1 MIPIFTLQFALCKKN
16 RIFICICAKKVVI
29 LQPFCEKNAV
39 WQVSRTAFF
48 VNKIH
53 TIMKKFNVKRHVLL
67 PLTIAVVLFMWFVPI
82 SFFGID
88 GLTVIQ
94 QRTIAIFCYA
104 ALMWMFE
111 IIPAWATS
119 VSTIVL
125 LLLAISNKGLANPEM
140 GKLVNFKELMA
151 AFADP
156 TIMLFLGGFVLAIA
170 ASKVGLDLYLARVLL
185 KPFGTK
191 PKFVLLGF
199 LVLISVMSM
208 FMSNTATA
216 AMMLAFLAPVIK
228 TLPSDG
234 GGRMS
239 LAMAIPIAANIGGLG
254 TPIGTPPN
262 AIAIGQ
268 LKEPIL
274 NAAGEVVQNG
284 IELGFGAWMVRFVPI
299 VVIMIVFA
307 WILLQVLYPFKAQKI
322 EIVISGEVEK
332 DWHFW
337 VVTITFLGTILLW
350 MTGELTKLNSNVVA
364 LIPFAIFAVLGVFKR
379 EDFAKIDWHVLW
391 MVAGGFALGTAL
403 NKTGLAATLVEA
415 IPFDTWSPIGVLIA
429 AGLIGWLLSNF
440 IANSSAANLLVP
452 ILATVAVAMKD
463 SLASF
468 GGITTL
474 LVCVAASTS
483 FAMLFPISTPP
494 NAIACSTG
502 LIKTNEMMKV
512 GLIVGLT
519 GIALSYG
526 MLLLFPF

>member
-1 MIPIFTLQFALCKKN
+1 
-16 RIFICICAKKVVI
+16 
-29 LQPFCEKNAV
+29 
-39 WQVSRTAFF
+39 
-48 VNKIH
+48 
-53 TIMKKFNVKRHVLL
+53 MKTFNVKTYVLL
-67 PLTIAVVLFMWFVPI
+67 PLTILAVLFLWFAPA
-82 SFFGID
+82 SMFHID
-88 GLTVIQ
+88 GLTVVQ

-111 IIPAWATS
+111 IIPAWATA

-125 LLLAISNKGLANPEM
+125 LLLAVSNKGFAKPEM
-140 GKLVNFKELMA
+140 GDLVNFKELMA
-151 AFADP
+151 SFADP
-156 TIMLFLGGFVLAIA
+156 IIMLFLGGFVLAIA
-170 ASKVGLDLYLARVLL
+170 ASKVGLDVYLARILL

-191 PKFVLLGF
+191 PSMVLLGF
-199 LVLISVMSM
+199 LTLISVMSM

-228 TLPSDG
+228 TLPADG

-268 LKEPIL
+268 L
-274 NAAGEVVQNG
+274 ASNG
-284 IELGFGAWMVRFVPI
+284 VEIGFAAWMFRFVP
-299 VVIMIVFA
+299 VVIFMILFA
-307 WILLQVLYPFKAQKI
+307 WWLLQHLYPFKASKI
-322 EIVISGEVEK
+322 EIVITGETER
-332 DWHFW
+332 DWKFW
-337 VVTITFLGTILLW
+337 TVTITFLGTILLW

-364 LIPFAIFAVLGVFKR
+364 LIPFAVFAVLGIFTR

-403 NKTGLAATLVEA
+403 NKTGLAAALVEA
-415 IPFDTWSPIGVLIA
+415 IPFGNWSAIAVLVI
-429 AGLIGWLLSNF
+429 AGLLGWLLSNF

-452 ILATVAVAMKD
+452 ILAVVGSAMAD
-463 SLASF
+463 NLAGL
-468 GGITTL
+468 GGVTTL

-502 LIKTNEMMKV
+502 LIKTNEMIKV
-512 GLIVGLT
+512 GLIVGIL
-519 GIALSYG
+519 GIVASYAI
-526 MLLLFPF
+526 LLIFPFK

>member
-1 MIPIFTLQFALCKKN
+1 MT
-16 RIFICICAKKVVI
+16 
-29 LQPFCEKNAV
+29 
-39 WQVSRTAFF
+39 
-48 VNKIH
+48 
-53 TIMKKFNVKRHVLL
+53 KFNVKKHVLA
-67 PLTIAVVLFMWFVPI
+67 PFTILAVLFLWFVPTE
-82 SFFGID
+82 FFGID
-88 GLTVIQ
+88 ALTEVQ

-125 LLLAISNKGLANPEM
+125 LLLTISNKGFAKPEM
-140 GKLVNFKELMA
+140 GQLVNFKELMA

-156 TIMLFLGGFVLAIA
+156 IIMLFLGGFVLAIA
-170 ASKVGLDLYLARVLL
+170 ASKVGLDVYLARILL

-199 LVLISVMSM
+199 LTLISVMSM

-228 TLPSDG
+228 TLPQDG

-239 LAMAIPIAANIGGLG
+239 LAMAIPIAANVGGLG

-268 LKEPIL
+268 L
-274 NAAGEVVQNG
+274 AA
-284 IELGFGAWMVRFVPI
+284 LGTDIGFAAWMIRMVP
-299 VVIMIVFA
+299 VVILMVLFA
-307 WILLQVLYPFKAQKI
+307 WWLLMHLYPFKAEKI
-322 EIVISGEVEK
+322 EINITGECEK
-332 DWHFW
+332 DWKFW
-337 VVTITFLGTILLW
+337 TVTITFLGTILLW

-364 LIPFAIFAVLGVFKR
+364 LIPFAVFAVVGIFTR

-403 NKTGLAATLVEA
+403 NKTGLAAVLVES
-415 IPFDTWSPIGVLIA
+415 IPFGSWSAIAVLVI
-429 AGLIGWLLSNF
+429 AGLLGWLLSNF

-452 ILATVAVAMKD
+452 ILAVVGSAMAD
-463 SLASF
+463 NLAGF
-468 GGITTL
+468 GGVTSL

-502 LIKTNEMMKV
+502 LIKTNEMIKV
-512 GLIVGLT
+512 GLIVGLL
-519 GIALSYG
+519 GIALSYTVV
-526 MLLLFPF
+526 LIFPF

>member
-1 MIPIFTLQFALCKKN
+1 
-16 RIFICICAKKVVI
+16 
-29 LQPFCEKNAV
+29 
-39 WQVSRTAFF
+39 
-48 VNKIH
+48 
-53 TIMKKFNVKRHVLL
+53 MKTFNVKTYVLL
-67 PLTIAVVLFMWFVPI
+67 PLTILAVLFLWFAPA
-82 SFFGID
+82 SMFHID
-88 GLTVIQ
+88 GLTVVQ

-125 LLLAISNKGLANPEM
+125 LLLAVSNKGFAKPEM
-140 GKLVNFKELMA
+140 GDLVNFKELMA
-151 AFADP
+151 SFADP
-156 TIMLFLGGFVLAIA
+156 IIMLFLGGFVLAIA
-170 ASKVGLDLYLARVLL
+170 ASKVGLDVYLARILL

-191 PKFVLLGF
+191 PSMVLLGF
-199 LVLISVMSM
+199 LTLISVMSM

-228 TLPSDG
+228 TLPADG

-268 LKEPIL
+268 L
-274 NAAGEVVQNG
+274 ASNG
-284 IELGFGAWMVRFVPI
+284 VEIGFAAWMFRFVP
-299 VVIMIVFA
+299 VVIFMILFA
-307 WILLQVLYPFKAQKI
+307 WWLLQHLYPFKAEKI
-322 EIVISGEVEK
+322 EIKIHGETER
-332 DWHFW
+332 DWKFW
-337 VVTITFLGTILLW
+337 TVTITFLGTILLW

-364 LIPFAIFAVLGVFKR
+364 LIPFAVYAVLGIFTR

-391 MVAGGFALGTAL
+391 MVTGGFALGTAL
-403 NKTGLAATLVEA
+403 NKTGLAAALVEA
-415 IPFDTWSPIGVLIA
+415 IPFGNWSAIAVLVI
-429 AGLIGWLLSNF
+429 AGLLGWLLSNF

-452 ILATVAVAMKD
+452 ILAVVGSAMAD
-463 SLASF
+463 NLAGL
-468 GGITTL
+468 GGVTTL

-502 LIKTNEMMKV
+502 LIKTNEMIKV
-512 GLIVGLT
+512 GLIVGIL
-519 GIALSYG
+519 GIAASYAV
-526 MLLLFPF
+526 LLLFPF

>member
-1 MIPIFTLQFALCKKN
+1 
-16 RIFICICAKKVVI
+16 
-29 LQPFCEKNAV
+29 
-39 WQVSRTAFF
+39 
-48 VNKIH
+48 
-53 TIMKKFNVKRHVLL
+53 MKTFNVKTYVLL
-67 PLTIAVVLFMWFVPI
+67 PLTILAVLFLWFAPA
-82 SFFGID
+82 SMFHID
-88 GLTVIQ
+88 GLTVVQ

-125 LLLAISNKGLANPEM
+125 LLLAVSNKGFAKPEM
-140 GKLVNFKELMA
+140 GDLVNFKELMA
-151 AFADP
+151 SFADP
-156 TIMLFLGGFVLAIA
+156 IIMLFLGGFVLAIA
-170 ASKVGLDLYLARVLL
+170 ASKVGLDVYLARILL

-191 PKFVLLGF
+191 PSMVLLGF
-199 LVLISVMSM
+199 LTLISVMSM

-228 TLPSDG
+228 TLPADG

-268 LKEPIL
+268 L
-274 NAAGEVVQNG
+274 ASNG
-284 IELGFGAWMVRFVPI
+284 IEIGFAAWMFRFVP
-299 VVIMIVFA
+299 VVIFMILFA
-307 WILLQVLYPFKAQKI
+307 WWLLQHLYPFKATKI
-322 EIVISGEVEK
+322 EIKIHGETER
-332 DWHFW
+332 DWKFW
-337 VVTITFLGTILLW
+337 TVTITFLGTILLW

-364 LIPFAIFAVLGVFKR
+364 LIPFAVYAVLGIFTR

-403 NKTGLAATLVEA
+403 NKTGLAAALVEA
-415 IPFDTWSPIGVLIA
+415 IPFGNWSAIAVLVI
-429 AGLIGWLLSNF
+429 AGLLGWLLSNF

-452 ILATVAVAMKD
+452 ILAVVGSAMAD
-463 SLASF
+463 NLAGL
-468 GGITTL
+468 GGVTTL

-502 LIKTNEMMKV
+502 LIKTNEMIKV
-512 GLIVGLT
+512 GLIVGIL
-519 GIALSYG
+519 GIVASYAV
-526 MLLLFPF
+526 LLVFPFK

>member
-1 MIPIFTLQFALCKKN
+1 MKTFDVKN
-16 RIFICICAKKVVI
+16 Y
-29 LQPFCEKNAV
+29 
-39 WQVSRTAFF
+39 
-48 VNKIH
+48 
-53 TIMKKFNVKRHVLL
+53 VLL
-67 PLTIAVVLFMWFVPI
+67 PLIILALLFLWFAPASI
-82 SFFGID
+82 FHID
-88 GLTVIQ
+88 GLTVVQ

-119 VSTIVL
+119 VSTIVM
-125 LLLAISNKGLANPEM
+125 LLLAVSNKGFTQPEM
-140 GKLVNFKELMA
+140 GDLVNFKELMA

-156 TIMLFLGGFVLAIA
+156 IIMLFLGGFVLAIA
-170 ASKVGLDLYLARVLL
+170 ASKVGLDVYLARILL

-191 PKFVLLGF
+191 PSMVLLGF

-228 TLPSDG
+228 TLPADG

-268 LKEPIL
+268 L
-274 NAAGEVVQNG
+274 ASNG
-284 IELGFGAWMVRFVPI
+284 IEIGFAAWMLRFVP
-299 VVIMIVFA
+299 VVIFMILFA
-307 WILLQVLYPFKAQKI
+307 WWLLQHLYPFKATKI
-322 EIVISGEVEK
+322 EIVITGECER
-332 DWHFW
+332 DWKFW
-337 VVTITFLGTILLW
+337 TVTITFIGTILLW

-364 LIPFAIFAVLGVFKR
+364 LIPFAVFAVLGIFTR

-403 NKTGLAATLVEA
+403 NKTGLAAALVEA
-415 IPFDTWSPIGVLIA
+415 IPFDSWSAIAVLII
-429 AGLIGWLLSNF
+429 AGLLGWLLSNF

-452 ILATVAVAMKD
+452 ILAVVGGAMSQNLAV
-463 SLASF
+463 L
-468 GGITTL
+468 GGVTTL

-502 LIKTNEMMKV
+502 LIKTNEMIKV
-512 GLIVGLT
+512 GLIIGLL
-519 GIALSYG
+519 GIAVSYAV
-526 MLLLFPF
+526 LLLFPFK